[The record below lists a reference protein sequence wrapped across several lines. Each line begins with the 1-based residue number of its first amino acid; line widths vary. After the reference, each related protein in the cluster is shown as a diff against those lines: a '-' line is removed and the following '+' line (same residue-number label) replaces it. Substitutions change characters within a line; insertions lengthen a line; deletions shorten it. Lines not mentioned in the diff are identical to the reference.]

1 MANASA
7 WQAALTRA
15 SLAGKLPSEQK
26 IVIQTSRQLL
36 DALRSPQFGQPTGLG
51 VVLDNAVQ
59 NGRLMDLKDF
69 RAAEHSIYQ
78 KSWIPSP
85 WAIVRWSLR
94 QAGLMS
100 RGSYDQDGG
109 LKQGQLVVL
118 EGLERLTTQ
127 LQSKIGQAVTDRV
140 MSREAFTRLVADTHI
155 GALSPTEAEILLR
168 FLSRD
173 KQVLT
178 YDAHTVKFKAPSSE
192 TPEPITQE
200 DSAIASIKSLIA
212 SLNSQILSLGSRVT
226 GLQETAQAAVQSKNK
241 HAALSALR
249 SKKLAEQTLK
259 QRADTLNQLEEVY
272 ARMEQAADQVQIMQ
286 VMQSS
291 AETLRSLNKRVGGVD
306 RVDEIMDDLREQ
318 MGQVDEVGQVI
329 AEPLDGKTGLD
340 EAELDDEFEALEKE
354 EQAKEDDRTAEDT
367 RARLA
372 ELEKAEKLAQQQAL
386 EAADKKAQDDVLE
399 ADLSGSLQK
408 LKETHLD
415 DRPNDADALH
425 EGGAHLAIA

>member
-1 MANASA
+1 
-7 WQAALTRA
+7 
-15 SLAGKLPSEQK
+15 
-26 IVIQTSRQLL
+26 
-36 DALRSPQFGQPTGLG
+36 
-51 VVLDNAVQ
+51 
-59 NGRLMDLKDF
+59 MDLKDF

-109 LKQGQLVVL
+109 LKHGQLVIL

-140 MSREAFTRLVADTHI
+140 MSREAFAQLIADTQI
-155 GALSPTEAEILLR
+155 GALSPAEVDILLR

-192 TPEPITQE
+192 SPEPITQE
-200 DSAIASIKSLIA
+200 DSTIASIKSLIA
-212 SLNSQILSLGSRVT
+212 SLNSQISSLASKVT
-226 GLQETAQAAVQSKNK
+226 ALQETAQAAVKSKNK

-249 SKKLAEQTLK
+249 SKKLAKQTLK
-259 QRADTLNQLEEVY
+259 QRADTLNQLEAVY
-272 ARMEQAADQVQIMQ
+272 ARIEQAADQIQIMQ

-291 AETLRSLNKRVGGVD
+291 AETLKSLNKRVGGVD
-306 RVDEIMDDLREQ
+306 KVDEIMDDLREQ

-329 AEPLDGKTGLD
+329 AEPLDGKTVLD

-354 EQAKEDDRTAEDT
+354 EQAKKDDQIAEDT
-367 RARLA
+367 RVRLA
-372 ELEKAEKLAQQQAL
+372 ELEKAEKAAKQRAV
-386 EAADKKAQDDVLE
+386 EAADKKAQDDALE
-399 ADLSGSLQK
+399 ADLSSSSQK

-415 DRPNDADALH
+415 DRQNDAEALH
-425 EGGAHLAIA
+425 EGGTQLDTA

>member
-1 MANASA
+1 VANASA

-118 EGLERLTTQ
+118 EGLERLTSQ

-140 MSREAFTRLVADTHI
+140 MSREAFTRLVADTQI

-291 AETLRSLNKRVGGVD
+291 AETLRSLNKRVGGID